1 MTDTIIDSARK
12 AAERAGEKLD
22 AAKTATE
29 TAIESTRTRAA
40 ETIASGRVKA
50 ADGYAA
56 GKAKASEAYAAS
68 RATAQKAYGK
78 AQKGVTKAKARTAKE
93 LDDNPLAFLIG
104 GLALGAL
111 AGSLL
116 PRTRQETKV
125 LGPTGRKI
133 QKTARDAA
141 TAAKAAGT
149 KKLDSLGLKET
160 AKKQATALLKSV
172 GEAAS
177 EAGSAAAKT
186 VKPKPK
192 RRATASKP

>member
-1 MTDTIIDSARK
+1 MTDIIDSARK

-22 AAKTATE
+22 TAKTATGA
-29 TAIESTRTRAA
+29 AIENTRAKAA
-40 ETIASGRVKA
+40 EKIASGKAKA

-56 GKAKASEAYAAS
+56 GKEKASEAYAAS
-68 RATAQKAYGK
+68 RAKAQKAYDK
-78 AQKGVTKAKARTAKE
+78 AQKSVTKAKARTAKE
-93 LDDNPLAFLIG
+93 LDDNPLAFLVG

-116 PRTRQETKV
+116 PRTRQEAKV

-141 TAAKAAGT
+141 AAAKTAGT

-192 RRATASKP
+192 RRSTSGKP